1 MPAAQDRFAD
11 LFMPKL
17 VTVLREGYDR
27 RRFLADVVAGLTVAI
42 VALPLAMGI
51 AIASGVTPDRGL
63 TTAIVAGFIISALGG
78 SRFQIGG
85 PTAAFIVVVYRTLE
99 HHGYDG
105 LALATFLAGVI
116 LVVIGFL
123 RLGTYIKY
131 IPYPVTVGFTA
142 GIGITIFVSQLAD
155 LLGLRVD
162 RLPGDFVP
170 KIEALWA
177 ALPSA
182 NPSAIGVS
190 LLALGLVLGVIR
202 WRPKWPALLIAVIVG
217 AVVVALFHLD
227 VATVGSK
234 FGGIPRTPP
243 SPALAVPTWSKFL
256 AVLPDAIT
264 IALLAG
270 IESLLSAVIAD
281 GMTGRRHRSN
291 CELVAQGVANIAS
304 PIFGGLPATGA
315 IARTATNIRSG
326 AAGPVA
332 GMLHAVFLAAFV
344 LIAAPLASFVPLAV
358 LAAILAIVAWNM
370 SEVHALSRLLAH
382 AGWGERI
389 VLMATLVLT
398 VFYDL
403 TVAIQVGVVLSAM
416 QFMHN
421 MAEAVEVES
430 RGRTELVER
439 DHADAPGERPGY
451 DPVIDE
457 NIVVYRIHGPFF
469 FGAASRLATT
479 LSRIGRRPKFLVL
492 DFDTVPLIDTTGASA
507 LRGVIEEAE
516 KKGTAVILAG
526 MGRPVRRALVR
537 YGIKRPELRIATAPT
552 VDAAMERARR
562 GVILGQS
569 VDGVPVVPSA
579 HPLTKDDEG
588 HA

>member
-1 MPAAQDRFAD
+1 MPAAQDRFSD

-27 RRFLADVVAGLTVAI
+27 RRFAADVVAGLTVAI

-105 LALATFLAGVI
+105 LALATFLAGLI
-116 LVVIGFL
+116 LVAIGLL

-155 LLGLRVD
+155 LLGLKVD

-170 KIEALWA
+170 KVEALWA

-182 NPSAIGVS
+182 DPSAIGIS
-190 LLALGLVLGVIR
+190 LLSLCLVLGIIR
-202 WRPKWPALLIAVIVG
+202 WRPRWPALLV
-217 AVVVALFHLD
+217 AVVVGSIVVAAFHLD

-243 SPALAVPTWSKFL
+243 SPALAIPTWSKLL
-256 AVLPDAIT
+256 AVLPDALT

-291 CELVAQGVANIAS
+291 CELVAQGIANIAS

-315 IARTATNIRSG
+315 IARTATNIRAGST
-326 AAGPVA
+326 GPVS
-332 GMLHAVFLAAFV
+332 GILHAVFLGVFV
-344 LIAAPLASFVPLAV
+344 LAAAPLASYVPLAV

-370 SEVHALSRLLAH
+370 SEVHALSRLLSH

-389 VLMATLVLT
+389 VLVATLVLT

-403 TVAIQVGVVLSAM
+403 TLAIQVGVVLSAM

-430 RGRTELVER
+430 HGGRTELLER
-439 DHADAPGERPGY
+439 DRADEPGVRPGY
-451 DPVIDE
+451 SPSIDE
-457 NIVVYRIHGPFF
+457 DVVVYRIHGPFF
-469 FGAASRLATT
+469 FGAANRLATT

-492 DFDTVPLIDTTGASA
+492 DFDSVPLVDTTGASS
-507 LRGVIEEAE
+507 LKGVVQQAE
-516 KKGTAVILAG
+516 KRGTTVILAG
-526 MGRPVRRALVR
+526 MSRPVRRSLVR
-537 YGIKRPELRIATAPT
+537 YGIKRPELRVATAPT
-552 VDAAMERARR
+552 VEAALDRARR
-562 GVILGQS
+562 GAVLSEAI
-569 VDGVPVVPSA
+569 DGSGA
-579 HPLTKDDEG
+579 TQDGSNEG
-588 HA
+588 STPATR